1 MLDFNI
7 IPAID
12 LIGGQC
18 VRLTQGDYGR
28 KKVYSADPVETARS
42 FEAAGARRL
51 HLVDLDG
58 ARASAP
64 KNLDVLSAIAR
75 ETGLTVEFGGGIKS
89 EESLEAVL
97 EAGASYAICGSIAV
111 THEGLF
117 RNWLEQYGERII
129 LGLDL
134 KDGFVATHGW
144 LDTSGKTAAGVL
156 QSYAG
161 LVRRAI
167 VTDVSRDGMLRGVDP
182 EFYSGLQTAFPD
194 VEIIVSGGVSS
205 HEDLAE
211 LKAHGLRSAI
221 VGKALYEGG
230 LKLEKLFG

>member
-28 KKVYSADPVETARS
+28 KKVYSADPVEMARR

-58 ARASAP
+58 AKASAP
-64 KNLDVLSAIAR
+64 KNLDVLSAIVR
-75 ETGLTVEFGGGIKS
+75 ETGLEVEFGGGIKS
-89 EESLEAVL
+89 GESLEAVL
-97 EAGASYAICGSIAV
+97 ESGASYAICGSVAV
-111 THEGLF
+111 TDEAIF
-117 RNWLEQYGERII
+117 RDWLGKYGEKII

-134 KDGFVATHGW
+134 KDGFVATRGW
-144 LDTSGKTAAGVL
+144 LDTSARTAAGVL
-156 QSYAG
+156 QSYEG
-161 LVRRAI
+161 LVKQAI
-167 VTDVSRDGMLRGVDP
+167 VTDIAQDGMLRGVNLT
-182 EFYSGLQTAFPD
+182 FYSALQTAFPG

-205 HEDLAE
+205 WEDLAG
-211 LKAHGLRSAI
+211 LKEHGLRSAI
-221 VGKALYEGG
+221 VGKALYEGR
-230 LKLEKLFG
+230 LKLAEIFG